1 MFRIFFYVRC
11 AHFQWAAASLL
22 WASSSVA
29 SAEGLTYD
37 QALQLASRQS
47 PEIQAETAQV
57 EAARQAQG
65 PADALPDPTL
75 ILGLDNVPVEGPDRY
90 SLSSDFMTMQRIG
103 LSQHFPNRS
112 KRRAR
117 AEEAKARVGL
127 AESMAADTR
136 LSVLSQTAQAWIE
149 SDTLQRQQHLL
160 AELLDENRLLDQAVR
175 ARLSSGKGN
184 AVESVEPRREAAML
198 QNRMDELL
206 ARQRQAKARL
216 VRWLGEAGYQPPSGE
231 APTFKIDTDELLH
244 SLHQHP
250 ALDVARR
257 QIAVSK
263 AVADEARAA
272 KSPDWA
278 LTLAYM
284 DREDFSDMAMLQI
297 NVDLPLFNGSRQ
309 GPRIASAEA
318 SRRALE
324 ARAEAV
330 RREHEAMLQSDLAE
344 FERLQRALARQRE
357 TLIPLAE
364 EKVRLATAAWR
375 SGESSLAD
383 LVRAR
388 SEWLDAKL
396 KEIDLGGQCSQQ
408 AATLHFTYDHQDT
421 MDGDHD
427 DE

>member
-1 MFRIFFYVRC
+1 MFRISLYVRRNS
-11 AHFQWAAASLL
+11 FQWVATSLL

-29 SAEGLTYD
+29 TAEGLTFD
-37 QALQLASRQS
+37 QALQLALRQS
-47 PEIQAETAQV
+47 PEIQVETARI

-103 LSQHFPNRS
+103 LSQRFPNRS
-112 KRRAR
+112 KRQAR
-117 AEEAKARVGL
+117 AEEAQARMGL

-136 LSVLSQTAQAWIE
+136 LAVLSQTAQAWIE
-149 SDTLQRQQHLL
+149 SDTLQQQRHVL
-160 AELLDENRLLDQAVR
+160 EGLLDENRLLDQAVR
-175 ARLSSGKGN
+175 ARLSSGKGK
-184 AVESVEPRREAAML
+184 AMESVEPRREAAML
-198 QNRMDELL
+198 QDRLDQLL

-216 VRWLGEAGYQPPSGE
+216 VRWLGEAGNQPLSGE
-231 APTFKIDTDELLH
+231 TPTFVIDADQLLH
-244 SLHQHP
+244 NLHQHP

-257 QIAVSK
+257 QVAVSQ
-263 AVADEARAA
+263 AIAEEARAA
-272 KSPDWA
+272 KKPDWA

-284 DREDFSDMAMLQI
+284 DREEFSDMAMLQI

-318 SRRALE
+318 HRQALE

-344 FERLQRALARQRE
+344 FERLRRALARQRD
-357 TLIPLAE
+357 TLIPLAK

-375 SGESSLAD
+375 SGDSSLAD

-388 SEWLDAKL
+388 SEWLDAQL
-396 KEIDLGGQCSQQ
+396 MEIDLGGQYSQQ
-408 AATLHFTYDHQDT
+408 AAVLHFTYDHQGT
-421 MDGDHD
+421 MGGDHD
-427 DE
+427 NE